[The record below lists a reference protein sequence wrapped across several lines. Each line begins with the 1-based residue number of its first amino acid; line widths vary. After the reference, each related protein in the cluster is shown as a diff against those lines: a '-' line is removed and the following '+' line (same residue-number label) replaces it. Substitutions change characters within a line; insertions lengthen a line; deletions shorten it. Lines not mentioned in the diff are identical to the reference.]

1 MLRVLLGVSIA
12 VLGTSA
18 CASATNR
25 AADPVTSAT
34 PMTATPSVPAD
45 SQLRVSA
52 AGWRTNSSRH
62 EVPLGEI
69 ISGGPGK
76 DGIPAIDRPSFVA
89 ADGASWLADREPVI
103 AIGLGGEWRAY
114 PIQML
119 VWHEIVNDVIVDVAV
134 AVTFCPLCHTAIALE
149 RTVDGRVLDFGTTG
163 NLRHADLVMYDRQT
177 ESWWQQATG
186 RAIVGELAG
195 TQLEFLPS
203 QLVSWAQF
211 RDAHPD
217 AMVLSRDTGHVRDYG
232 SNPYPGYDEIDSDPI
247 LLEDTTLI
255 DGRLGPKVRVLGIV
269 VGGDAAAYPFPLL
282 AEHPVV
288 NDTIGGEPIVV
299 VWINGTASGL
309 GAPTVADGE
318 IVGAANAFSRV
329 VDETTLTFAAGDGG
343 TMRDAETGSKG
354 TWDGRAIAG
363 DLPGA

>member
-52 AGWRTNSSRH
+52 AGWRTNFSRH

-186 RAIVGELAG
+186 RAIVG
-195 TQLEFLPS
+195 
-203 QLVSWAQF
+203 
-211 RDAHPD
+211 
-217 AMVLSRDTGHVRDYG
+217 
-232 SNPYPGYDEIDSDPI
+232 
-247 LLEDTTLI
+247 
-255 DGRLGPKVRVLGIV
+255 
-269 VGGDAAAYPFPLL
+269 
-282 AEHPVV
+282 
-288 NDTIGGEPIVV
+288 
-299 VWINGTASGL
+299 
-309 GAPTVADGE
+309 
-318 IVGAANAFSRV
+318 AANAFSRV

-343 TMRDAETGSKG
+343 TMRDAETGSTW

-363 DLPGA
+363 DLTGAQLEPLVADSPFWFAWAVFRPDTRIWHP